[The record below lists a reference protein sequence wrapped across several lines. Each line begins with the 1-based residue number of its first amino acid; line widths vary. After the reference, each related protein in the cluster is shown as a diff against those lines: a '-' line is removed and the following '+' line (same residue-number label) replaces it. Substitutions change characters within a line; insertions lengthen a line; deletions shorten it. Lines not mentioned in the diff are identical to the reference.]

1 MFEEKNALPRSEL
14 QVALGDRDDFARAGQ
29 DGANMRRAVVA
40 AFRDM
45 LEVGRVLG
53 HEVLE
58 EFLEITPRGRV
69 SVFHQNQTA
78 TGVPDEYG
86 HDACCHATSV
96 DGRGYPISDL
106 VGAFTVGRDNNA
118 GGLDTHAHS
127 VRVAAPARP
136 GNDSCP

>member
-14 QVALGDRDDFARAGQ
+14 QVAVSDRDRFARAGQ

-40 AFRDM
+40 AFRGM
-45 LEVGRVLG
+45 LQVGRVLG

-86 HDACCHATSV
+86 HDARCHTTSV

-106 VGAFTVGRDNNA
+106 VGAFAVGRDNN
-118 GGLDTHAHS
+118 
-127 VRVAAPARP
+127 VAVSTRMLTAL
-136 GNDSCP
+136 G

>member
-14 QVALGDRDDFARAGQ
+14 QVAVGDRDDFARAGQ

-53 HEVLE
+53 YEAFE
-58 EFLEITPRGRV
+58 ELLEITPRGRV
-69 SVFHQNQTA
+69 GVFHQNQA
-78 TGVPDEYG
+78 TTSVPDEYG
-86 HDACCHATSV
+86 HDARRNITSA

-106 VGAFTVGRDNNA
+106 VGAFAVGHNNNT
-118 GGLDTHAHS
+118 GGFDTHPRG

-136 GNDSCP
+136 GNDRCT